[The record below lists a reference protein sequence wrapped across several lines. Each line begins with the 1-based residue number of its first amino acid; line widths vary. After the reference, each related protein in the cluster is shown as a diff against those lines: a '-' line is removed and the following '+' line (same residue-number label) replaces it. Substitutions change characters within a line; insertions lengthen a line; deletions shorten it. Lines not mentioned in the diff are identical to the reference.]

1 MAKVQT
7 SDGVGVGN
15 ERVLPV
21 EWHEA
26 VPFALKLEERWRHVT
41 PAMPE
46 RIRYVELHVGLL
58 DPRDAGEFHRPGDN
72 GQNSRTNGDNDG
84 TPPPAIIPDGADDD

>member
-7 SDGVGVGN
+7 SDGAGVGN
-15 ERVLPV
+15 KRVVPV

-26 VPFALKLEERWRHVT
+26 VPFALKLEERWRHVN

-46 RIRYVELHVGLL
+46 RIRYVELDVGLPG
-58 DPRDAGEFHRPGDN
+58 PRDAGELYRPGDN
-72 GQNSRTNGDNDG
+72 GQNSRTDGGNDR
-84 TPPPAIIPDGADDD
+84 TILPAFLPYGDDDD